1 MACAD
6 CTFGHVALSQQKT
19 RICALIARFEP
30 PRVFWGTGRYS
41 RLGYNSAMFK
51 IILQAEEQALL
62 DAIRD
67 GLCPVGTIPD
77 PILLR
82 YTALRM
88 ITVDERGCPRL
99 TDLGEAALARM
110 RGKIH

>member
-1 MACAD
+1 M
-6 CTFGHVALSQQKT
+6 GPVALSQQGT
-19 RICALIARFEP
+19 QIRDLSGWFEF
-30 PRVFWGTGRYS
+30 PRVSRGTGRWS
-41 RLGYNSAMFK
+41 LLGYNSTMFK

-82 YTALRM
+82 YKALRM
-88 ITVDERGCPRL
+88 ITIDQRGCPRL